1 MKVFYEVRGA
11 RLEIL
16 PSQVDGL
23 IGHLQGEK
31 RLDKELRETL
41 KEYARGHVL
50 IFELAVTEE
59 QFRRLEDRLRQDRL
73 GL

>member
-1 MKVFYEVRGA
+1 MKVFYEVRGT

-16 PSQVDGL
+16 PSQVEGL
-23 IGHLQGEK
+23 IGHLQGTS

-41 KEYARGHVL
+41 IEYARGHVL

-59 QFRRLEDRLRQDRL
+59 QFRALETRLKNQEKV
-73 GL
+73 

>member
-11 RLEIL
+11 RLEIHV
-16 PSQVDGL
+16 SQVEGL
-23 IGHLQGEK
+23 VGHLQGTS

-50 IFELAVTEE
+50 ILELAVTEE
-59 QFRRLEDRLRQDRL
+59 QFRTLETRLKTKEKV
-73 GL
+73 

>member
-16 PSQVDGL
+16 PSQVEGL
-23 IGHLQGEK
+23 LGQLTGEK

-41 KEYARGHVL
+41 IEYARGHVL

-59 QFRRLEDRLRQDRL
+59 QFRALETRLKNQEKV
-73 GL
+73 

>member
-16 PSQVDGL
+16 PSQVEGL
-23 IGHLQGEK
+23 IGQLTGEK
-31 RLDKELRETL
+31 RLDKELKETL

-59 QFRRLEDRLRQDRL
+59 QFRRLEARLKDQEKV
-73 GL
+73 

>member
-11 RLEIL
+11 RLEIQA
-16 PSQVDGL
+16 SQVEGL

-59 QFRRLEDRLRQDRL
+59 QFRRLETSLKNHRILQ
-73 GL
+73 